1 MIPLLVQPIS
11 SEESTNTLPVPW
23 IRFLRCRFHG
33 IDRLVHATVLAV
45 TARRSPQ
52 QDHQHQNRRQQQRPH
67 AQENELPMGIDH
79 VGYPSQKVTAPTPAL
94 LALLIVLKDE
104 GLAIHADGEA
114 YGDEDQA

>member
-11 SEESTNTLPVPW
+11 NEESTNILPVPW

-52 QDHQHQNRRQQQRPH
+52 QDHQRQNRRQQQRHH

-79 VGYPSQKVTAPTPAL
+79 GLRSMLMVPAQSIKSEAVFSKQRYGSPS
-94 LALLIVLKDE
+94 
-104 GLAIHADGEA
+104 
-114 YGDEDQA
+114 